1 MKKFM
6 AVFTGSPSSP
16 NHAKWKALDEAKRKE
31 REQAGMQA
39 WGKWMQD
46 NGKSVVEQ
54 GGPLG
59 KTKSVSAKG
68 VADIS
73 NNLAGFTIVQAES
86 FDAAAALF
94 KNHPHFSIFPGDA
107 VEIMEIL
114 PIPGM

>member
-16 NHAKWKALDEAKRKE
+16 NQAKWNALDEAKRKE

-46 NGKSVVEQ
+46 NGKSIVEP
-54 GGPLG
+54 GGPLS

-68 VADIS
+68 VADVS
-73 NNLAGFTIVQAES
+73 NNLAAFTIVQAES

-107 VEIMEIL
+107 VEIMEVL